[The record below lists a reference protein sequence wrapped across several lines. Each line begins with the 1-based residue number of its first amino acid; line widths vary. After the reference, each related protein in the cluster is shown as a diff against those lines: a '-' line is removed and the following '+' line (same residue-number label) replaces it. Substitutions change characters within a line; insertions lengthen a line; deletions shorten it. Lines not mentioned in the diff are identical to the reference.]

1 MRRKVTSRITGS
13 IPRLSFTFF
22 LGISLAV
29 SLAACSSKAPDH
41 PFLPWDIKVFPDGT
55 SAVFGVH
62 LGKDSLLTFKRVY
75 NQKAELAIF
84 VDPDKK
90 ATLEAYFG
98 SMNVGALKAKVAIV
112 AKTDP
117 KELYQ
122 WIANNHARP
131 DPTPSGAWKYPMSD
145 EQIRK
150 AQYFPIES
158 ITYRP
163 AATYT
168 TKLIDR
174 HFGKPEEIRQTKDK
188 TQYWLYPKKGLLIA
202 VSSDGKDLFQ
212 YISPKDFSKLVSTI
226 PTSASTT
233 TKAEQ
238 PASK

>member
-1 MRRKVTSRITGS
+1 MFRSPISRIFP
-13 IPRLSFTFF
+13 IFQRLIVALL
-22 LGISLAV
+22 LGTAI
-29 SLAACSSKAPDH
+29 AACTAKAPDH

-62 LGKDSLLTFKRVY
+62 LGKDSLLEFKRVY
-75 NQKAELAIF
+75 DQKADLAIF

-90 ATLEAYFG
+90 ASLEAYFG
-98 SMNVGALKAKVAIV
+98 TMNVGALTASVAIV

-117 KELYQ
+117 KELNE
-122 WIANNHARP
+122 WIANNHAKP
-131 DPTPSGAWKYPMSD
+131 DPTPSGAWKYPMTD
-145 EQIRK
+145 EHIRK

-163 AATYT
+163 AAKYT
-168 TKLIDR
+168 TDLIDR
-174 HFGKPEEIRQTKDK
+174 HFGKPEEIRNTKGS

-202 VSSDGKDLFQ
+202 VNSDGKDLFQ
-212 YISPKDFSKLVSTI
+212 YISPKDFGILASTI
-226 PTSASTT
+226 ASDAPPD

>member
-1 MRRKVTSRITGS
+1 MFRGTPDQI
-13 IPRLSFTFF
+13 
-22 LGISLAV
+22 LAV
-29 SLAACSSKAPDH
+29 VQRLVGTVLLAATLAACGAKAPDH
-41 PFLPWDIKVFPDGT
+41 PFLPWDIKVYPDGT

-62 LGKDSLLTFKRVY
+62 LDRDSLLEFKRVY

-90 ATLEAYFG
+90 ASLEAYFG
-98 SMNVGALKAKVAIV
+98 TMNIGALTAKVAIV
-112 AKTDP
+112 AKADP
-117 KELYQ
+117 KELNE
-122 WIANNHARP
+122 WVAANHEKP

-145 EQIRK
+145 EHIRK

-163 AATYT
+163 AAAYSVDM
-168 TKLIDR
+168 IDR
-174 HFGKPEEIRQTKDK
+174 HFGKPEEIRRTKDN

-202 VSSDGKDLFQ
+202 INSDGKDLFQ
-212 YISPKDFSKLVSTI
+212 YISPKDFDILASTI
-226 PTSASTT
+226 PADANPD

>member
-1 MRRKVTSRITGS
+1 MFRSLIERILPVFQHLMVA
-13 IPRLSFTFF
+13 IL
-22 LGISLAV
+22 LGAT
-29 SLAACSSKAPDH
+29 LAACSAKAPDH
-41 PFLPWDIKVFPDGT
+41 PFLPWDIQVFPDGT

-62 LGKDSLLTFKRVY
+62 LGKDSLLEFKRVY

-90 ATLEAYFG
+90 ASLEAYFG
-98 SMNVGALKAKVAIV
+98 TMDLGALTANVAIV

-117 KELYQ
+117 KELNE
-122 WIANNHARP
+122 WVAANHEKP

-145 EQIRK
+145 EHIRK

-163 AATYT
+163 AAEYT
-168 TKLIDR
+168 TNLINR
-174 HFGKPEEIRQTKDK
+174 HFGKPAEIRRGKDD

-202 VSSDGKDLFQ
+202 INHKGKSLFQ
-212 YISPKDFSKLVSTI
+212 YISPKDFGILTATI
-226 PTSASTT
+226 PSDATVE
-233 TKAEQ
+233 TKTEQ